1 MRQAVFIAM
10 VSCFFSLSCTR
21 DRVNEFYTFYR
32 PVYQTKAVVKA
43 NIKSDA
49 SQPVENPG
57 KLVVKGNYVFLNDID
72 KGIHI
77 IDISNPSQLKNIAFI
92 HIPGCVDLAIKNDY
106 LYADCYTDLVTI
118 DISNPLDITVKQFLN
133 GVFPHRYYTGFT
145 ADTAQVIQQWVRV
158 DTMVSRRFTESV
170 NYQKD
175 FGNVLFFASSA
186 AGGMAGA
193 TTAGAGIAGSM
204 ARFALMGERMYT
216 VSEND
221 LKVFNIQKPV
231 APSYTSS
238 VSLQNGMI
246 ETIFPYQDKL
256 FIGTQTG
263 MFIYQ
268 TNNPDLPQ
276 KLSQFTHARSCDP
289 VIADNKYAYVTL
301 RGGSVCGGSSNE
313 LDIINIENLLSAK
326 LITSYPLSEPYGLS
340 KDGNILL
347 VCDGADGLKIY
358 NTANLP
364 AIQLVKKISGFN
376 AYDVI
381 AYNGIAL
388 LVAKDG
394 LYAIDYSDPLTA
406 TVISKII
413 INPTR

>member
-1 MRQAVFIAM
+1 MKQAVFIAI
-10 VSCFFSLSCTR
+10 VSCFFSLSCTK
-21 DRVNEFYTFYR
+21 DRVNELYTFYR

-92 HIPGCVDLAIKNDY
+92 HIPGCVDIAIKNDY

-145 ADTAQVIQQWVRV
+145 ADTAQVIQRWVRV

-175 FGNVLFFASSA
+175 FGNVLLFASSA
-186 AGGMAGA
+186 AVGMAGA

-216 VSEND
+216 VSESD

-231 APSYTSS
+231 APSYISS
-238 VSLQNGMI
+238 VGLQNGMI

-326 LITSYPLSEPYGLS
+326 LITSYPLSGPYGLS

-347 VCDGADGLKIY
+347 VCDGADRLKIY

-394 LYAIDYSDPLTA
+394 LYAIDYSDPLNA
-406 TVISKII
+406 AVISKII